1 MTYKTVLS
9 WAVVIFWMAVI
20 FSLSSQAAEQS
31 DQLSMEIAEI
41 ITQVAEKAVPANDIE
56 VVSFNRFVRKN
67 AHFIAY
73 LVLGLLVI
81 NAMRCSGFCGYK
93 SVFLALFLCVIYA
106 ISDEIHQL
114 YVPGRG
120 CQVKD
125 IIIDSTGVAAGIFL
139 YMMYD
144 KVLRER
150 KMRKRNKRSN

>member
-125 IIIDSTGVAAGIFL
+125 VMIDSTGAAAGIFL
-139 YMMYD
+139 YMIYD

>member
-125 IIIDSTGVAAGIFL
+125 IIIDSTGAAAGIFL
-139 YMMYD
+139 YMIYD